1 MTKWFHKCDK
11 EWMIARQ
18 HCLTATDVKELLPVT
33 KTGRK
38 RVVGDEQY
46 LKVLSRKLVNITDDD
61 CVSTGA
67 AARGHILEPYAID
80 LFNNFSG
87 TGERLI
93 HWDDIVIV
101 RPNHDDFGLGFSP
114 DAVNIEPP
122 LVALMMSATD
132 ELVTIG
138 EIKSYSAEN
147 HLRCGFTPKER
158 LEERWQ
164 IATAMAVC
172 QSIEHAHLMFYNPS
186 MEKEMY
192 VVEYARKDLEDEIG
206 MVRET
211 ELNWLKWVDSI
222 GDLDEHFVIR
232 GNRLDERIIIERIM
246 RSEALS
252 PEGKKT
258 VVE

>member
-11 EWMIARQ
+11 EWMVARQ

-80 LFNNFSG
+80 LFNSLRQPDG
-87 TGERLI
+87 RLV
-93 HWDDIVIV
+93 HWDDIVVV
-101 RPNHDDFGLGFSP
+101 RPNHGAFGLGFSP

-122 LVALMMSATD
+122 LVTQMMSATD
-132 ELVTIG
+132 ELVAIG

-172 QSIEHAHLMFYNPS
+172 QSIERAHLMFYNPS

-211 ELNWLKWVDSI
+211 ELDWLKWIDSI
-222 GDLDEHFVIR
+222 GDLDEHFVIL
-232 GNRLDERIIIERIM
+232 GNRLDEEAIVERIVK
-246 RSEALS
+246 SEALA

-258 VVE
+258 VVK